1 MRRCRAA
8 SGRAFPVDIRLRVM
22 DAIRKIIPD
31 PIAMKCSRSSERPT
45 IDPAIWRV
53 GSSPDEKTVGA
64 STKAKKIKPPSQT
77 TSESSIR
84 NLKNA
89 MGEIIRRNQLNQLS
103 TGRTIA
109 VTYSFVHNCLPSS
122 FPIGLEEISH
132 MHMQHSLTAVDVNF
146 VSLQAA
152 VFCVQCE
159 LLSENNTPR
168 CLACGSG
175 AVLSLSRVLGGS
187 LRTQQTAHLIA
198 DAELDRLVRSL
209 LYTVP
214 NSAPQVAEFD
224 EYRRE
229 DEENAVELRGIAT
242 GIATVSTRHRMR
254 PRHHGPVAMP
264 HPLMNAGEID
274 LEPGISIIAEKAQAL
289 TGATGAAIALRRGN
303 EIVCRARTGRTAPD
317 IGVRLQTDSGL
328 SAECVRTGEVLMCN
342 DAESN
347 PRVDWA
353 TCRRMGVRS
362 ILVAPLRH
370 FRRTL
375 GVFEVLSSTPH
386 AFDNNDV
393 ATMQFLSGMMVAA
406 ISRLSSLQPAPPIAS
421 GE

>member
-1 MRRCRAA
+1 
-8 SGRAFPVDIRLRVM
+8 
-22 DAIRKIIPD
+22 
-31 PIAMKCSRSSERPT
+31 
-45 IDPAIWRV
+45 
-53 GSSPDEKTVGA
+53 
-64 STKAKKIKPPSQT
+64 
-77 TSESSIR
+77 
-84 NLKNA
+84 
-89 MGEIIRRNQLNQLS
+89 
-103 TGRTIA
+103 
-109 VTYSFVHNCLPSS
+109 
-122 FPIGLEEISH
+122 
-132 MHMQHSLTAVDVNF
+132 MQRSLTATDVNF
-146 VSLQAA
+146 VSLQSA

-187 LRTQQTAHLIA
+187 LRGQTAHLIA

-209 LYTVP
+209 LYSVP
-214 NSAPQVAEFD
+214 NSVPQVAEAG
-224 EYRRE
+224 
-229 DEENAVELRGIAT
+229 ENQIELPAAAT
-242 GIATVSTRHRMR
+242 FSTRHRMR
-254 PRHHGPVAMP
+254 PRHHGSVAVP
-264 HPLMNAGEID
+264 HTLMNAGEID
-274 LEPGISIIAEKAQAL
+274 LEPGISIIAEKAQVL

-303 EIVCRARTGRTAPD
+303 EIICRARTGRTAPD

-328 SAECVRTGEVLMCN
+328 SAECVRTGEVLLCD

-393 ATMQFLSGMMVAA
+393 AIMQFLSGMMVAA
-406 ISRLSSLQPAPPIAS
+406 ISRLSSLQPMPPVAS

>member
-1 MRRCRAA
+1 
-8 SGRAFPVDIRLRVM
+8 
-22 DAIRKIIPD
+22 
-31 PIAMKCSRSSERPT
+31 
-45 IDPAIWRV
+45 
-53 GSSPDEKTVGA
+53 
-64 STKAKKIKPPSQT
+64 
-77 TSESSIR
+77 
-84 NLKNA
+84 
-89 MGEIIRRNQLNQLS
+89 
-103 TGRTIA
+103 
-109 VTYSFVHNCLPSS
+109 
-122 FPIGLEEISH
+122 
-132 MHMQHSLTAVDVNF
+132 MQRSLTATDVNF
-146 VSLQAA
+146 LSLQSAI
-152 VFCVQCE
+152 FCVQCE
-159 LLSENNTPR
+159 LLSENNTPQ
-168 CLACGSG
+168 CLGCGSG

-187 LRTQQTAHLIA
+187 LRGQQTAHLIA

-214 NSAPQVAEFD
+214 QFA
-224 EYRRE
+224 
-229 DEENAVELRGIAT
+229 AT
-242 GIATVSTRHRMR
+242 GEHQIGEDPFELTAAADLSSRRRVR
-254 PRHHGPVAMP
+254 PRHHHRQISAP
-264 HPLMNAGEID
+264 HALGRTNEINAGEID

-328 SAECVRTGEVLMCN
+328 SAECVRTGEVLLCN

-353 TCRRMGVRS
+353 SCRRMGVRS

-393 ATMQFLSGMMVAA
+393 ATMQFLSGMMVAT
-406 ISRLSSLQPAPPIAS
+406 ISRLSSLQPAPPAVS

>member
-1 MRRCRAA
+1 
-8 SGRAFPVDIRLRVM
+8 
-22 DAIRKIIPD
+22 
-31 PIAMKCSRSSERPT
+31 
-45 IDPAIWRV
+45 
-53 GSSPDEKTVGA
+53 
-64 STKAKKIKPPSQT
+64 
-77 TSESSIR
+77 
-84 NLKNA
+84 
-89 MGEIIRRNQLNQLS
+89 
-103 TGRTIA
+103 
-109 VTYSFVHNCLPSS
+109 
-122 FPIGLEEISH
+122 
-132 MHMQHSLTAVDVNF
+132 
-146 VSLQAA
+146 LQSA

-159 LLSENNTPR
+159 LLSQNNTPR

-187 LRTQQTAHLIA
+187 LRGQQTAHLIA

-214 NSAPQVAEFD
+214 QVATAG
-224 EYRRE
+224 E
-229 DEENAVELRGIAT
+229 DQNRDYANELPAAAT
-242 GIATVSTRHRMR
+242 FSTSHRMR
-254 PRHHGPVAMP
+254 PRHHGPVAVA
-264 HPLMNAGEID
+264 HPLINAGEID
-274 LEPGISIIAEKAQAL
+274 LEPGISIIAEKAQVL

-328 SAECVRTGEVLMCN
+328 SAECVRTGEVLLCN

-353 TCRRMGVRS
+353 TCRGMGVRS

-393 ATMQFLSGMMVAA
+393 ATMEFLSGMMVAT
-406 ISRLSSLQPAPPIAS
+406 ISRLSSLQPGAPAAA

>member
-1 MRRCRAA
+1 MQRSLAA
-8 SGRAFPVDIRLRVM
+8 
-22 DAIRKIIPD
+22 
-31 PIAMKCSRSSERPT
+31 T
-45 IDPAIWRV
+45 
-53 GSSPDEKTVGA
+53 
-64 STKAKKIKPPSQT
+64 
-77 TSESSIR
+77 
-84 NLKNA
+84 
-89 MGEIIRRNQLNQLS
+89 
-103 TGRTIA
+103 
-109 VTYSFVHNCLPSS
+109 
-122 FPIGLEEISH
+122 
-132 MHMQHSLTAVDVNF
+132 DVNF
-146 VSLQAA
+146 LALQTA

-187 LRTQQTAHLIA
+187 LRGQQTAHLIA

-214 NSAPQVAEFD
+214 NSVPQVAEAG
-224 EYRRE
+224 EYQ
-229 DEENAVELRGIAT
+229 DAHQFGENQIELPAAAT
-242 GIATVSTRHRMR
+242 FSTRHRMR
-254 PRHHGPVAMP
+254 PRHHGPAHAP
-264 HPLMNAGEID
+264 HPLINAGEID
-274 LEPGISIIAEKAQAL
+274 LEPGISIIAEKAQLL

-328 SAECVRTGEVLMCN
+328 SAECVRTGEVLLCH

-353 TCRRMGVRS
+353 SARRLGVRS

-375 GVFEVLSSTPH
+375 GVFEVFSSSPH

-393 ATMQFLSGMMVAA
+393 ATMQFLSGMMVAT
-406 ISRLSSLQPAPPIAS
+406 ISRLSCLQPTAPAAAD
-421 GE
+421 E

>member
-1 MRRCRAA
+1 MQRSMTVA
-8 SGRAFPVDIRLRVM
+8 
-22 DAIRKIIPD
+22 DA
-31 PIAMKCSRSSERPT
+31 
-45 IDPAIWRV
+45 
-53 GSSPDEKTVGA
+53 
-64 STKAKKIKPPSQT
+64 
-77 TSESSIR
+77 
-84 NLKNA
+84 
-89 MGEIIRRNQLNQLS
+89 
-103 TGRTIA
+103 
-109 VTYSFVHNCLPSS
+109 
-122 FPIGLEEISH
+122 
-132 MHMQHSLTAVDVNF
+132 NF
-146 VSLQAA
+146 VSLQSA

-159 LLSENNTPR
+159 MLSNNNTPR
-168 CLACGSG
+168 CLACGSA

-187 LRTQQTAHLIA
+187 LRGQQTAHLIA

-214 NSAPQVAEFD
+214 QGAET
-224 EYRRE
+224 
-229 DEENAVELRGIAT
+229 DEERDADRVGENRIEFPVAA
-242 GIATVSTRHRMR
+242 SFSSRHRMR
-254 PRHHGPVAMP
+254 PRHHGPVPAH
-264 HPLMNAGEID
+264 HPLINAGELD

-289 TGATGAAIALRRGN
+289 TGATGAAIALRRGS

-328 SAECVRTGEVLMCN
+328 SAECVRSGEVMLCN

-362 ILVAPLRH
+362 ILVAPLQH

-393 ATMQFLSGMMVAA
+393 ATMQFLSGMMVAT
-406 ISRLSSLQPAPPIAS
+406 ISRLSSLQPTEPMAS

>member
-1 MRRCRAA
+1 MQR
-8 SGRAFPVDIRLRVM
+8 SMTVD
-22 DAIRKIIPD
+22 
-31 PIAMKCSRSSERPT
+31 
-45 IDPAIWRV
+45 
-53 GSSPDEKTVGA
+53 
-64 STKAKKIKPPSQT
+64 
-77 TSESSIR
+77 
-84 NLKNA
+84 
-89 MGEIIRRNQLNQLS
+89 
-103 TGRTIA
+103 
-109 VTYSFVHNCLPSS
+109 
-122 FPIGLEEISH
+122 
-132 MHMQHSLTAVDVNF
+132 DVNF
-146 VSLQAA
+146 VSLQSA

-159 LLSENNTPR
+159 LLSNNNTSR
-168 CLACGSG
+168 CLACGSL

-187 LRTQQTAHLIA
+187 LRGQQTAHLIA

-214 NSAPQVAEFD
+214 DYAAQSAQAEGDRD
-224 EYRRE
+224 ETRTG
-229 DEENAVELRGIAT
+229 ENEFELPAAAT
-242 GIATVSTRHRMR
+242 FSSRHRMR
-254 PRHHGPVAMP
+254 PRHHGPVAVP
-264 HPLMNAGEID
+264 HTLINAGEID

-317 IGVRLQTDSGL
+317 VGVRLQTDSGL
-328 SAECVRTGEVLMCN
+328 SAECVRTGEVLLCN

-353 TCRRMGVRS
+353 TCRGMGVRS

-393 ATMQFLSGMMVAA
+393 ATMQFLSGMMVAT
-406 ISRLSSLQPAPPIAS
+406 ISRLSSLQPAERVA

>member
-1 MRRCRAA
+1 MQRSMTVA
-8 SGRAFPVDIRLRVM
+8 
-22 DAIRKIIPD
+22 DA
-31 PIAMKCSRSSERPT
+31 
-45 IDPAIWRV
+45 
-53 GSSPDEKTVGA
+53 
-64 STKAKKIKPPSQT
+64 
-77 TSESSIR
+77 
-84 NLKNA
+84 
-89 MGEIIRRNQLNQLS
+89 
-103 TGRTIA
+103 
-109 VTYSFVHNCLPSS
+109 
-122 FPIGLEEISH
+122 
-132 MHMQHSLTAVDVNF
+132 NF
-146 VSLQAA
+146 VSLQSA

-159 LLSENNTPR
+159 MLSDNNTPR
-168 CLACGSG
+168 CLACGSA

-187 LRTQQTAHLIA
+187 LRGQQTAHLIA

-214 NSAPQVAEFD
+214 QVAEADEERD
-224 EYRRE
+224 EYRVG
-229 DEENAVELRGIAT
+229 ENQIEFPVAT
-242 GIATVSTRHRMR
+242 SFSSRHRMR
-254 PRHHGPVAMP
+254 PRHHGPAP
-264 HPLMNAGEID
+264 THHPLINAGELD

-289 TGATGAAIALRRGN
+289 TGATGAAIALRRGS

-328 SAECVRTGEVLMCN
+328 SAECVRSGEVMLCN

-362 ILVAPLRH
+362 ILVAPLQH

-393 ATMQFLSGMMVAA
+393 ATMQFLSGMMVAT
-406 ISRLSSLQPAPPIAS
+406 ISRLSSLQPTTPMAS

>member
-1 MRRCRAA
+1 
-8 SGRAFPVDIRLRVM
+8 
-22 DAIRKIIPD
+22 
-31 PIAMKCSRSSERPT
+31 
-45 IDPAIWRV
+45 
-53 GSSPDEKTVGA
+53 
-64 STKAKKIKPPSQT
+64 
-77 TSESSIR
+77 
-84 NLKNA
+84 
-89 MGEIIRRNQLNQLS
+89 
-103 TGRTIA
+103 
-109 VTYSFVHNCLPSS
+109 
-122 FPIGLEEISH
+122 
-132 MHMQHSLTAVDVNF
+132 MQRSLTVADVNF
-146 VSLQAA
+146 VSLQSA

-159 LLSENNTPR
+159 MLSNNNTPR
-168 CLACGSG
+168 CLACGSA

-187 LRTQQTAHLIA
+187 LRGQQTAHLIA

-214 NSAPQVAEFD
+214 NSVPQVAEAGENQD
-224 EYRRE
+224 EFRIG
-229 DEENAVELRGIAT
+229 ENAIGEREFELPA
-242 GIATVSTRHRMR
+242 AAAFFSRHRMR

-264 HPLMNAGEID
+264 HALINAGEMN

-317 IGVRLQTDSGL
+317 LGVRLQTDSGL
-328 SAECVRTGEVLMCN
+328 SADCVRTGEVLLCN

-347 PRVDWA
+347 PRVDWS

-370 FRRTL
+370 FQRTL

-386 AFDNNDV
+386 AFDNDDV
-393 ATMQFLSGMMVAA
+393 ATMQFLSGMMVAT
-406 ISRLSSLQPAPPIAS
+406 ISRLSSLQPAPPVVS

>member
-1 MRRCRAA
+1 
-8 SGRAFPVDIRLRVM
+8 
-22 DAIRKIIPD
+22 
-31 PIAMKCSRSSERPT
+31 
-45 IDPAIWRV
+45 
-53 GSSPDEKTVGA
+53 
-64 STKAKKIKPPSQT
+64 
-77 TSESSIR
+77 
-84 NLKNA
+84 
-89 MGEIIRRNQLNQLS
+89 
-103 TGRTIA
+103 
-109 VTYSFVHNCLPSS
+109 
-122 FPIGLEEISH
+122 
-132 MHMQHSLTAVDVNF
+132 MQRSLTATDVNF
-146 VSLQAA
+146 VSLQSA

-159 LLSENNTPR
+159 LLSDNNTPR

-187 LRTQQTAHLIA
+187 LRGQQTAHLIA

-209 LYTVP
+209 LYSVP
-214 NSAPQVAEFD
+214 NGVPQAAEAG
-224 EYRRE
+224 EIQM
-229 DEENAVELRGIAT
+229 ELPA
-242 GIATVSTRHRMR
+242 ASTFSIHHRMR
-254 PRHHGPVAMP
+254 PRHHGTLAVP
-264 HPLMNAGEID
+264 HALINAGEID
-274 LEPGISIIAEKAQAL
+274 LEPGISIIAEKAQVL

-328 SAECVRTGEVLMCN
+328 SAECVRTGEVLLCD

-406 ISRLSSLQPAPPIAS
+406 ISRLSSLQPTPPVAS

>member
-1 MRRCRAA
+1 
-8 SGRAFPVDIRLRVM
+8 
-22 DAIRKIIPD
+22 
-31 PIAMKCSRSSERPT
+31 
-45 IDPAIWRV
+45 
-53 GSSPDEKTVGA
+53 
-64 STKAKKIKPPSQT
+64 
-77 TSESSIR
+77 
-84 NLKNA
+84 
-89 MGEIIRRNQLNQLS
+89 
-103 TGRTIA
+103 
-109 VTYSFVHNCLPSS
+109 
-122 FPIGLEEISH
+122 
-132 MHMQHSLTAVDVNF
+132 MQRSLTATDVNF
-146 VSLQAA
+146 LSLRSAI
-152 VFCVQCE
+152 FCVQCE
-159 LLSENNTPR
+159 LLSENNTPQ

-187 LRTQQTAHLIA
+187 LCGQQTAHLIA
-198 DAELDRLVRSL
+198 DAELNRLVRSL

-214 NSAPQVAEFD
+214 QVAPPGVDQID
-224 EYRRE
+224 EYP
-229 DEENAVELRGIAT
+229 VELPA
-242 GIATVSTRHRMR
+242 AANVSTRHRMR
-254 PRHHGPVAMP
+254 PRHHGSASVP
-264 HPLMNAGEID
+264 HVLINAGEID
-274 LEPGISIIAEKAQAL
+274 LEPGISIIAEKAQTL

-328 SAECVRTGEVLMCN
+328 SAECVRTGEVLLCN

-353 TCRRMGVRS
+353 SCRRMGVRS

-393 ATMQFLSGMMVAA
+393 ATMQFLSGMMVAT
-406 ISRLSSLQPAPPIAS
+406 ISRLSSLQPVAPVAS